1 MYARVS
7 GNEVVQ
13 TTNNLRKEYPKTS
26 FPKELPDEFDGWVK
40 VTGAPSTKKG
50 RRVLS
55 KNVAITNGKPVFE
68 YEYEDVV
75 DQEAEPSELEIR
87 LNALEAKGAVK
98 IENFKN
104 NQNKWVYAYLLTPQ
118 GIAEKTA
125 LTGSFLK
132 RKMQEYEQLKQEI
145 DSLTREVSPVVA
157 AEAAEMEPETSRE
170 ETLNLKAGGSVN
182 G

>member
-1 MYARVS
+1 MS
-7 GNEVVQ
+7 
-13 TTNNLRKEYPKTS
+13 S
-26 FPKELPDEFDGWVK
+26 ELQF
-40 VTGAPSTKKG
+40 
-50 RRVLS
+50 RVLRLLETNPHFSQRELS
-55 KNVAITNGKPVFE
+55 KSLGVSLGGVN
-68 YEYEDVV
+68 YC
-75 DQEAEPSELEIR
+75 
-87 LNALEAKGAVK
+87 LNALIAKGAVK

-145 DSLTREVSPVVA
+145 ESLTLEVGPVVA
-157 AEAAEMEPETSRE
+157 VEAAEIALEIASKTSQE
-170 ETLNLKAGGSVN
+170 ETLNVKAGGGVN

>member
-1 MYARVS
+1 MS
-7 GNEVVQ
+7 
-13 TTNNLRKEYPKTS
+13 S
-26 FPKELPDEFDGWVK
+26 ELQF
-40 VTGAPSTKKG
+40 
-50 RRVLS
+50 RVLRLLETNPNLSQRELS
-55 KNVAITNGKPVFE
+55 KSLGVSLGGLN
-68 YEYEDVV
+68 YC
-75 DQEAEPSELEIR
+75 
-87 LNALEAKGAVK
+87 LNALIAKGAVK

-104 NQNKWVYAYLLTPQ
+104 NQNKWVYSYLLTPQ